1 MVLRMYN
8 DINFHIAT
16 IIDSKDMADFKTI
29 VNDNGIQFRI
39 AKQLDGS
46 LKIQSIL
53 FPKNKY
59 SSFSAHI
66 SANLIESFL
75 K

>member
-1 MVLRMYN
+1 MQN

-16 IIDSKDMADFKTI
+16 IRDSNDMTEFKTVI
-29 VNDNGIQFRI
+29 TETGVQFRI

-46 LKIQSIL
+46 LRIQSIL
-53 FPKNKY
+53 FPKTKY